1 MKRCPFSFPFSI
13 ISLKGVMHIF
23 SYHTKGTAVLYI
35 EEQASHWWRR
45 VCRLLS
51 HLSAWEN
58 TGCVFLIETA
68 EKIGWVYHVRF
79 IHCVS
84 GRGVC
89 FHAVHQ
95 NPLQTFSWIMQRLR
109 WKYSLGH
116 PPPPSRRMNLWG
128 ICISASYFG
137 SQVILQIWV
146 LGMPGYTCTRIVFI
160 VFFFLDSTHYFHMQY
175 WKVMAWWDT
184 KGAKYKVHTI

>member
-116 PPPPSRRMNLWG
+116 PPPPPAGW
-128 ICISASYFG
+128 ISEEFAF
-137 SQVILQIWV
+137 QPVILDRKWYYKSEYSVCLVIRV
-146 LGMPGYTCTRIVFI
+146 LELY
-160 VFFFLDSTHYFHMQY
+160 S
-175 WKVMAWWDT
+175 
-184 KGAKYKVHTI
+184 

>member
-68 EKIGWVYHVRF
+68 EKIGWVYHAIF

-116 PPPPSRRMNLWG
+116 SPPPLPQDESLRNLHFSQLFW
-128 ICISASYFG
+128 IASDTTNL
-137 SQVILQIWV
+137 S
-146 LGMPGYTCTRIVFI
+146 TR
-160 VFFFLDSTHYFHMQY
+160 Y
-175 WKVMAWWDT
+175 AWL
-184 KGAKYKVHTI
+184 YVY